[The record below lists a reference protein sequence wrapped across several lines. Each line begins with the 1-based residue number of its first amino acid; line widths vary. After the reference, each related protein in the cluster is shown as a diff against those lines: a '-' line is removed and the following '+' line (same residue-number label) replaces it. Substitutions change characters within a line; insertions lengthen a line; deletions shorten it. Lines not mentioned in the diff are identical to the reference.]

1 MKYDCKFPR
10 EDCFFV
16 ALKSFESK
24 IICINDWQIV
34 FSFSD
39 GLTGQSIGRSKAMSP
54 RS

>member
-1 MKYDCKFPR
+1 MIANFR
-10 EDCFFV
+10 EKIVFFV